1 MRAER
6 ILRQKNNTMNIILI
20 GYRCSG
26 KTSVGKRLAQKLGWP
41 FVDTD
46 DRLREKHGRPVS
58 SLVKDEGW
66 EGFRRLERDVI
77 REVCAED
84 SSVIAAGG
92 GAILDPENVATMQ
105 KSGRV
110 VWLRVSPQTVKQ
122 RMARDENTDE
132 LRPALTPK
140 GLYEEIIDVLQ
151 ARTPIYE
158 QAMEFSIDTEGKTIV
173 EIADKII
180 EDFIKSAG

>member
-1 MRAER
+1 
-6 ILRQKNNTMNIILI
+6 MNIILI

-46 DRLREKHGRPVS
+46 DRLKEKHGRPVS
-58 SLVKDEGW
+58 SLVEDEGW

-84 SSVIAAGG
+84 RSVIASGG
-92 GAILDPENVATMQ
+92 GAILDPENVAAMQ
-105 KSGRV
+105 NSGRV

-132 LRPALTPK
+132 LRPALTSK

-158 QAMEFSIDTEGKTIV
+158 QAMDVSIDTDGNNIMEIV
-173 EIADKII
+173 DLVMQEIEYEKHSD
-180 EDFIKSAG
+180 DDM

>member
-1 MRAER
+1 M
-6 ILRQKNNTMNIILI
+6 
-20 GYRCSG
+20 
-26 KTSVGKRLAQKLGWP
+26 
-41 FVDTD
+41 
-46 DRLREKHGRPVS
+46 
-58 SLVKDEGW
+58 
-66 EGFRRLERDVI
+66 
-77 REVCAED
+77 CAED
-84 SSVIAAGG
+84 SSVIASGG

-105 KSGRV
+105 KSGCV

-132 LRPALTPK
+132 LRPALTSK

-158 QAMEFSIDTEGKTIV
+158 QAMEFSIDTESKTIV

-180 EDFIKSAG
+180 KAFIKSAG